1 MFMFD
6 RVYFKQRAKENLSGR
21 WIIAIILAF
30 FLSFTSV
37 DAYYNWK
44 FDGNSSLINNETTIN
59 NEIRGNEYINISD
72 GKQTTMRFNPQIQR
86 NNGSVTYSIN
96 LGGIS
101 DILLLGLPILILATL
116 LGLAL
121 NFFLLN
127 PLRVGLLRWFTD
139 LDRGVSG
146 RNLEVILMAF
156 KEGNYLN
163 VVKVMALKDIKLVLW
178 TLLLII
184 PGIIKSYEYFG
195 VDYILGIDPGMESKE
210 VFEKSKQM
218 TDGNKMSIFILELSF
233 IGWFLLILILIGIL
247 TAIFGVIGIA
257 IATIVSYILY
267 SILDAYVAETMAVAF
282 NSLYDDNFIPKD
294 NLFGKEYN
302 NYNVEP
308 NYQDVTP
315 NF

>member
-1 MFMFD
+1 MFD

-44 FDGNSSLINNETTIN
+44 FDGNSSLIYNETTIN
-59 NEIRGNEYINISD
+59 NEIRGNDYINISD

-86 NNGSVTYSIN
+86 NNGSFTYSIN

-101 DILLLGLPILILATL
+101 DILLLGLPFLILAIL

-163 VVKVMALKDIKLVLW
+163 VVKVMALKDIKLLLW

-210 VFEKSKQM
+210 VFERSKQM

-257 IATIVSYILY
+257 IATLVSYILY
-267 SILDAYVAETMAVAF
+267 SILEAYVAETMAVAF

-302 NYNVEP
+302 NYSGET